1 MTTTDELPTLGPTR
15 RHRPVRPRVPVF
27 LQVVLA
33 VFAFVIVLVALV
45 AAPRQSVTPSSRTV
59 VGVEELVRL
68 TGPTGTNIE
77 VLARIDTGA
86 SSSSIDTNL
95 AKSLGFDLENAD
107 RVAVASS
114 LGRERRPV
122 VNVAM
127 QLAGTVV
134 PARMNVNDR
143 TRRSNLVLLG
153 RDDLRSFHVAV
164 GDRLLT
170 SPGDTRAPRALQVLL
185 AQAPALGP
193 TELLA
198 ILPLAALFIVVLRV
212 VVGLATL
219 GTFSPVLLALGY
231 TQAGLTLGLMLTAA
245 MFAFGFV
252 AEPLLRRFRLPRVAR
267 LATLIGV
274 VTVGL
279 LTVQELAG
287 LSGASDSWGAA
298 LPVVVT
304 AVTLERMWE
313 TWDTEG
319 VLTAKEGLITLAVAV
334 VATLMMVTPF
344 ARALVERSPLQL
356 ALVCTALAFLVGSY
370 RGLRLLEIRRFRRA
384 ARALPHSEGP
394 I

>member
-107 RVAVASS
+107 RVTVASS

-193 TELLA
+193 AELLA

-212 VVGLATL
+212 SSVWPRSAR
-219 GTFSPVLLALGY
+219 S
-231 TQAGLTLGLMLTAA
+231 
-245 MFAFGFV
+245 
-252 AEPLLRRFRLPRVAR
+252 RRCCWPSAIPRPA
-267 LATLIGV
+267 
-274 VTVGL
+274 
-279 LTVQELAG
+279 
-287 LSGASDSWGAA
+287 
-298 LPVVVT
+298 
-304 AVTLERMWE
+304 
-313 TWDTEG
+313 
-319 VLTAKEGLITLAVAV
+319 
-334 VATLMMVTPF
+334 
-344 ARALVERSPLQL
+344 
-356 ALVCTALAFLVGSY
+356 
-370 RGLRLLEIRRFRRA
+370 
-384 ARALPHSEGP
+384 
-394 I
+394 

>member
-1 MTTTDELPTLGPTR
+1 MNPPVAGSTIRLNEEPLPTQIGWLRSVTLWPRKLSGLVFPRAIPVNDAADDQRATHDGYRRTAYSRPNRPPPTGATADP
-15 RHRPVRPRVPVF
+15 PV
-27 LQVVLA
+27 LQVVVA
-33 VFAFVIVLVALV
+33 VFAFVIVLVALI

-59 VGVEELVRL
+59 VGVEEFVRL

-107 RVAVASS
+107 RVTVASS

-193 TELLA
+193 AELLA

-212 VVGLATL
+212 VIGLATL

-231 TQAGLTLGLMLTAA
+231 TQAGLTLGLMLTTA
-245 MFAFGFV
+245 MFAFGFA

-287 LSGASDSWGAA
+287 LTGASDSWGAA

-313 TWDTEG
+313 TWDTEECW
-319 VLTAKEGLITLAVAV
+319 KR
-334 VATLMMVTPF
+334 P
-344 ARALVERSPLQL
+344 
-356 ALVCTALAFLVGSY
+356 
-370 RGLRLLEIRRFRRA
+370 RRA
-384 ARALPHSEGP
+384 
-394 I
+394 